1 MDMIHIEKEI
11 SVDDTYRDEDFSW
24 TWYIKRRRFQ
34 LNIIHIEMKISVGYD
49 TYRKGDFSW
58 T

>member
-1 MDMIHIEKEI
+1 MIHIEKEI

-34 LNIIHIEMKISVGYD
+34 LDMIHIEMKISVGYD